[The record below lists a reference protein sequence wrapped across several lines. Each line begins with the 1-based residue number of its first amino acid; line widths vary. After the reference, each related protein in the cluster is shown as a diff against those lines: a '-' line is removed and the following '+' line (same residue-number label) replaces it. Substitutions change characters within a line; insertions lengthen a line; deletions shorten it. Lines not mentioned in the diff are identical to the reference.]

1 MAEKKTTPV
10 TIDGKEYVFE
20 DMTQEQQV
28 LVNHVADMTQEQQVL
43 VNHVADLDRKISS
56 TTFNLDQLKVGQQA
70 FIQLLKESL
79 AKEPETAQ

>member
-20 DMTQEQQV
+20 QMTQEQQ
-28 LVNHVADMTQEQQVL
+28 TL

-79 AKEPETAQ
+79 EKQPETVQ

>member
-10 TIDGKEYVFE
+10 TVDGKEYVFE
-20 DMTQEQQV
+20 DMTQEQQ
-28 LVNHVADMTQEQQVL
+28 TI

-70 FIQLLKESL
+70 FIKLLKESL
-79 AKEPETAQ
+79 EKEPE

>member
-20 DMTQEQQV
+20 DMTQEQQ
-28 LVNHVADMTQEQQVL
+28 TL
-43 VNHVADLDRKISS
+43 VNHVADLDRKINS
-56 TTFNLDQLKVGQQA
+56 TNFNLDQLKVGQQA

-79 AKEPETAQ
+79 EKQPETVQ

>member
-1 MAEKKTTPV
+1 MGEKKTTPV

-20 DMTQEQQV
+20 DMTQEQQ
-28 LVNHVADMTQEQQVL
+28 TL

-79 AKEPETAQ
+79 EKEPETVQ

>member
-20 DMTQEQQV
+20 DMNQEQQ
-28 LVNHVADMTQEQQVL
+28 TL

-70 FIQLLKESL
+70 FIQLLKDSL
-79 AKEPETAQ
+79 AKEPETVQ

>member
-10 TIDGKEYVFE
+10 TIDGKEYAFE
-20 DMTQEQQV
+20 EMTQEQQ
-28 LVNHVADMTQEQQVL
+28 TL

-70 FIQLLKESL
+70 FIQLLKDSL
-79 AKEPETAQ
+79 AKEPETVQ

>member
-20 DMTQEQQV
+20 
-28 LVNHVADMTQEQQVL
+28 DMTQEQQVL

-70 FIQLLKESL
+70 FIQLLKDSL

>member
-20 DMTQEQQV
+20 DMTQEQQ
-28 LVNHVADMTQEQQVL
+28 TL

-56 TTFNLDQLKVGQQA
+56 TQFNLDQLKVGQQA

-79 AKEPETAQ
+79 AKEPETVQ

>member
-20 DMTQEQQV
+20 DMTQEQQ
-28 LVNHVADMTQEQQVL
+28 TL

-56 TTFNLDQLKVGQQA
+56 TQFNLDQLKVGQQA

-79 AKEPETAQ
+79 EKKPETVQ

>member
-10 TIDGKEYVFE
+10 TIDGKEWVFE
-20 DMTQEQQV
+20 DMTQEQQ
-28 LVNHVADMTQEQQVL
+28 TL

-56 TTFNLDQLKVGQQA
+56 TQFNLDQLKVGQQA

-79 AKEPETAQ
+79 EKQSETVQ

>member
-20 DMTQEQQV
+20 DM
-28 LVNHVADMTQEQQVL
+28 NQEQQVL
-43 VNHVADLDRKISS
+43 VNHVADLDRKINS

>member
-20 DMTQEQQV
+20 EMTQEQQ
-28 LVNHVADMTQEQQVL
+28 TL

-70 FIQLLKESL
+70 FIQLLRESL
-79 AKEPETAQ
+79 EKQPETVQ

>member
-20 DMTQEQQV
+20 DMSQEQQT
-28 LVNHVADMTQEQQVL
+28 LT
-43 VNHVADLDRKISS
+43 NHVADLDRKINS
-56 TTFNLDQLKVGQQA
+56 TQFNLDQLKVGQQA

-79 AKEPETAQ
+79 EKEPETAQ